1 MSKKAKKAA
10 ATKGRATKAQ
20 TSANRVI
27 AAPALGA
34 TRAKNLANT
43 LTPADLSQEMAHNA
57 WAVVLT
63 DKAGDAHFYTTF
75 DNLPDAFGEM
85 KYLLS
90 ERIFLG
96 HIDEDDF
103 QSVSITR
110 VSAAD
115 VARAAIGLAA
125 NKRTGKAA

>member
-1 MSKKAKKAA
+1 MSKKTKTAA
-10 ATKGRATKAQ
+10 ASKRLTTKTQ
-20 TSANRVI
+20 TSANRVT
-27 AAPALGA
+27 ATPDLGA
-34 TRAKNLANT
+34 VRKKNLANK
-43 LTPADLSQEMAHNA
+43 LTPADLSQEMERDA

-63 DKAGDAHFYTTF
+63 DEAGDAHFYTTF

-103 QSVSITR
+103 QSVAITR